1 MRHPASD
8 NPALGHGQTGA
19 GPKKKLLYLAVCDP
33 DLEVTGATV
42 RMGAFVKHLSTHYD
56 ITLLFMAGSG
66 HQVDPAVEERFRDCE
81 NRLGLT
87 GRVRVPFSQLGYFL
101 FSPTLYRKADRL
113 LRFGSFDYLLT
124 DYGLAATY
132 GALFARRYRIP
143 LIYSSHNVEYR
154 LYLDRCRYDL
164 RRAVLVPYVYWAERS
179 ACRAAKLV
187 VAISEKDR
195 QTFLRWASDEAITV
209 IPQGFDPEIFNPFY
223 PPPQRSPGVV
233 LFVGNFRS
241 SHNREAART
250 IVREILTP
258 VIRER
263 PDVKFQFVGANPPAG
278 LEGPNVECAG
288 FVDNLVPYLRR
299 ANLMIAPMNVEQ
311 GMSTKI
317 VTGLALGKTVL
328 TTPQGAGSIPQK
340 YRQLV
345 ISPLDAFPSRIIEL
359 LSRPRSVDEADFA
372 ILCRDFGWPSL
383 TAALHRRIEEC
394 CGSSS
399 GDQR

>member
-1 MRHPASD
+1 
-8 NPALGHGQTGA
+8 
-19 GPKKKLLYLAVCDP
+19 
-33 DLEVTGATV
+33 
-42 RMGAFVKHLSTHYD
+42 MGAFVKHLSAFYD
-56 ITLLFMAGSG
+56 VTLLSMAGSG
-66 HQVDPAVEERFRDCE
+66 HQVDRAVEERFRDRE

-87 GRVRVPFSQLGYFL
+87 ARVRVPFSQTGYFL
-101 FSPTLYRKADRL
+101 FSPTLYRRADRL
-113 LRFGSFDYLLT
+113 LRFGSFDYLLA

-132 GALFARRYRIP
+132 GVLFAHRYRIP

-164 RRAVLVPYVYWAERS
+164 RRALLVPYVYWAERS

-195 QTFLRWASDEAITV
+195 QAFLRWAPDETIAV
-209 IPQGFDPEIFNPFY
+209 IPQGFDPEAFNPFY
-223 PPPQRSPGVV
+223 PPPPRSPGVV

-258 VIRER
+258 VIRQR
-263 PDVKFQFVGANPPAG
+263 PDIKFQFVGANPPAG

-288 FVDNLVPYLRR
+288 FVDNLADYLRR
-299 ANLMIAPMNVEQ
+299 ANLIIAPMRVQQ

-317 VTGLALGKTVL
+317 ITGLALGKTVL

-345 ISPLDAFPSRIIEL
+345 VAPLDAFPSRIIEL
-359 LSRPRSVDEADFA
+359 LSSPRSVDEADFA
-372 ILCRDFGWPSL
+372 MLCRDFSWPSL

-394 CGSSS
+394 CGSSTS
-399 GDQR
+399 DQR